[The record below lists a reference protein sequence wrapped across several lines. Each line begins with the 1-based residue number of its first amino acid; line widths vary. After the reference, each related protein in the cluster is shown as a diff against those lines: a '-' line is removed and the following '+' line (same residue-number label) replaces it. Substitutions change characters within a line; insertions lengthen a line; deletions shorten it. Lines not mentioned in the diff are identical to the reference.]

1 MSETTV
7 SVAPLNAPGAGRR
20 SVAPSSGDRGA
31 SAPVDGGAR
40 DLAAEHG
47 LPFVDLT
54 RMTFG
59 PGAADLLPEPVARRY
74 GVVPMGR
81 RLGTPVLAVSNPSDQ
96 FAMDMLRAT
105 LGRDFLAVVASS
117 EQIARALDQLYGSP
131 GSGTGSAPVS
141 EKEVLGKK
149 GGAAPA
155 AAGVGPQAARSADA
169 QGQGDQAHVDERSS
183 AQAQP
188 GQDIP
193 AVPAGWSTAGSADRS
208 ARPGL
213 PDGPSGPETLEDELP
228 EIIRSG
234 PSLARSLVASG
245 RVSAEAMVAALRAYP
260 QTGESLARY
269 LFDNK
274 VAKEEDLV
282 WAMAQEMGL
291 QFVDLNHANI
301 DRAAL
306 ALVPLAT
313 ATRHTVLPIGFD
325 NGMPV
330 IAMANPT
337 DVVAMDDLRSII
349 GRSFKPVVATR
360 SQLLTFT
367 RILYRPDAEVAEVAE
382 DAADVAESQSG
393 GVEIAD
399 LQAVV
404 ENAPIVRYVNLLI
417 MQALNERAS
426 DIHIEPAA
434 DRLRIRFRIDGVMHE
449 TTSASSA
456 ITAAVVSRLKVL
468 GDMDIAE
475 HRIPQEGRVSL
486 SMSDRKIDLRLA
498 TLPSTFGE
506 TVVMRILDKSASLRT
521 LPELGF
527 MPDTLDRYAK
537 SYKQPYGV
545 IMVTGPTGA
554 GKTTTLYATL
564 AEVLT
569 PEKCVVTVE
578 DPVEYQI
585 DGVTQVQIN
594 PKAGLYFS
602 NALRSILRADPD
614 IVLIGEIRDR
624 ETATIAMEAALSGHL
639 VLTTLH
645 TNNASST
652 PLRLTEMGIEPF
664 LVTSAV
670 GSVLTQRLARVLCS
684 ACKEPY
690 EASEKDFYAA
700 GYSDADI
707 EGLET
712 NVLYRAVGCRTCG
725 HTGYFGRV
733 ALAEVM
739 NVSEEIER
747 MIIEQASV
755 VDIER
760 KACEQGMRTLRQD
773 GLLRVVQGTTTLE
786 EVLRVVV

>member
-155 AAGVGPQAARSADA
+155 AAGVGPQAARSAA
-169 QGQGDQAHVDERSS
+169 

-193 AVPAGWSTAGSADRS
+193 AVPAGWSTAGAADRS